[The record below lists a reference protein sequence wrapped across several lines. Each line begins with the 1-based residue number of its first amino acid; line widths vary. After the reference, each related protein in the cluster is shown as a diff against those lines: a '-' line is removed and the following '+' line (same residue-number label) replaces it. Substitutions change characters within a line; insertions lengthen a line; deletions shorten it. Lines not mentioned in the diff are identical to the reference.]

1 MSKINDGAA
10 KEWLATNAK
19 KEGVKATK
27 SGLQYE
33 VIKEGE
39 GEVYKAIAEGDKRR
53 FLITYEGSTF
63 DGKVFERVGGDKMVA
78 LGEQG
83 IPGLVEG
90 LKLMPVGSTWK
101 LYLKPELAYGDRRV
115 NAYVGPN
122 QGIVF
127 TVTLSA
133 FKEVQVQQ

>member
-1 MSKINDGAA
+1 MGIRDG
-10 KEWLATNAK
+10 
-19 KEGVKATK
+19 
-27 SGLQYE
+27 
-33 VIKEGE
+33 
-39 GEVYKAIAEGDKRR
+39 
-53 FLITYEGSTF
+53 
-63 DGKVFERVGGDKMVA
+63 GKVLERVGGDKMVA

-122 QGIVF
+122 QGVVF